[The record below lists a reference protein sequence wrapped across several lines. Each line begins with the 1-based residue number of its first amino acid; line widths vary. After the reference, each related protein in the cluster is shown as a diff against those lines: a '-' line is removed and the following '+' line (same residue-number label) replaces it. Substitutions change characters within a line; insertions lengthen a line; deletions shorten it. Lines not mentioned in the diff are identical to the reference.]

1 MYHYYLNNLQYE
13 INSLGTNSIISIKPI
28 SSQTSKAQSQQL
40 IFFISFIQNPKLIY
54 IPKAQKGKLHFST
67 LKFTSIYRFFF
78 SFFFSCTIKT
88 HDRPQINYFV
98 TLKLLPFG
106 LLLNIMKFSF
116 KNPFYSSTIYLER
129 ERGKLVFQY

>member
-1 MYHYYLNNLQYE
+1 MYHYYPNNLQYE
-13 INSLGTNSIISIKPI
+13 IDSLGTNSIISIKPI

-54 IPKAQKGKLHFST
+54 IPKIQKGKLHFST
-67 LKFTSIYRFFF
+67 PKFTSFY
-78 SFFFSCTIKT
+78 SFFFHVLSKRMI
-88 HDRPQINYFV
+88 DPQINYFV
-98 TLKLLPFG
+98 TLNLLPFG

-129 ERGKLVFQY
+129 ER

>member
-54 IPKAQKGKLHFST
+54 IPKIQKGKLHFST
-67 LKFTSIYRFFF
+67 LKFTSFY
-78 SFFFSCTIKT
+78 SFFFFHVLSKFMI
-88 HDRPQINYFV
+88 DPQINYFV
-98 TLKLLPFG
+98 TLNLLPFG